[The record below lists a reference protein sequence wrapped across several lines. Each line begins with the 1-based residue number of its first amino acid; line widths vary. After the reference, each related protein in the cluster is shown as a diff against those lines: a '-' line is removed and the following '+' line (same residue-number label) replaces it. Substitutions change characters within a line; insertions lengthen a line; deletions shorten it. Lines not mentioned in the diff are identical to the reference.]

1 MLYTFIISCFVFPL
15 VPPVIEP
22 FNFPGDGLVEGTRT
36 RVVCGVSHG
45 DPPLSIAWLKD
56 GAPVLLQDEG
66 EDMSAAAAAATAGN
80 GVSSGGDGA
89 VVVTTLDPYSSLLS
103 IPRLTRYHT
112 GRYTCQAQNPAAQ
125 VRYTAALLV
134 KGKCSSGP
142 PMTPEV
148 LPPLEQHMTIKL
160 YTHTHNKHSL
170 THTLTHSYAH
180 THTHADRPLLA
191 VGLSPW

>member
-1 MLYTFIISCFVFPL
+1 MLLFCFCPL

-56 GAPVLLQDEG
+56 GAPVLLQDG
-66 EDMSAAAAAATAGN
+66 GGGGDDRSAAAAAAATTGN
-80 GVSSGGDGA
+80 GNGRVGGGGDDDGA

-103 IPRLTRYHT
+103 IPKLTRHHT

-125 VRYTAALLV
+125 ARYTAALQV
-134 KGKCSSGP
+134 KGK
-142 PMTPEV
+142 
-148 LPPLEQHMTIKL
+148 
-160 YTHTHNKHSL
+160 
-170 THTLTHSYAH
+170 
-180 THTHADRPLLA
+180 
-191 VGLSPW
+191 